1 MTHLMSVRH
10 ARHTLLLGTI
20 LAAGVLAVV
29 SPALTDTMAEAE
41 RLSALH
47 SEKLGTRSLD
57 ILHVASAL
65 VLGSTSFVTFDR
77 RQASLAR
84 ASGLK
89 VPR

>member
-1 MTHLMSVRH
+1 
-10 ARHTLLLGTI
+10 
-20 LAAGVLAVV
+20 
-29 SPALTDTMAEAE
+29 MAEAE
-41 RLSALH
+41 RLSALY

-77 RQASLAR
+77 RQAALAR